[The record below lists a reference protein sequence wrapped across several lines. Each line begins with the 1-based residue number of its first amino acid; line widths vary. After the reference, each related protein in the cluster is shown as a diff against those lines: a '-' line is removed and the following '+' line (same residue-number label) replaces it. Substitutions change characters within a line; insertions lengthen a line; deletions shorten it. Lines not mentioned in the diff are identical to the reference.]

1 MTGDYRELGQNLL
14 ATTGVTLHYSAQV
27 NTHKTYAGLS
37 RGDTKFVDVPLTDPE
52 AETFTHYRRG
62 PSAVE
67 ADISYYNA
75 CAWGEE
81 TRTFGE
87 QSALVRGRFFAN
99 RAPTSIAGS
108 VGASILHWWWAFA
121 LYVDIRSGAIR
132 ATDGLVAAS
141 PTEKDGWETPLNYY
155 IERTG
160 LDRKQVLREILAF
173 VNELPENHA
182 ARVAVLGTNIK
193 ELIHADN

>member
-1 MTGDYRELGQNLL
+1 MNYRELGRRLL
-14 ATTGVTLHYSAQV
+14 ATPGVTLRYSAQV
-27 NTHKTYAGLS
+27 NTNKTYEGLS
-37 RGDTKFVDVPLTDPE
+37 RGDTNFVDVPLSDPE
-52 AETFTHYRRG
+52 AETFTHYLRG

-87 QSALVRGRFFAN
+87 QSALVRGRFFAS
-99 RAPTSIAGS
+99 RASTPIAGS
-108 VGASILHWWWAFA
+108 VGASILHWWWEFA

-141 PTEKDGWETPLNYY
+141 PTEKDGWETPLNWYL
-155 IERTG
+155 ERTG
-160 LDRKQVLREILAF
+160 LDRKQVLRETLAF
-173 VNELPENHA
+173 VHELQENHPA
-182 ARVAVLGTNIK
+182 KVAVLGTNIK
-193 ELIHADN
+193 ELLT